1 MNLYKCISSCF
12 WSSTLCCVILIPLA
26 FIYSFSY
33 VCLLA
38 QYMYLY
44 ILYNIND
51 YVVCSPKNKQTDVL
65 LFSLC
70 CYSRPFFFKIK
81 VEAVCRKN
89 RWSLLYSYST
99 VYKLC
104 ALVDIQKTLMFLC
117 CVPYHQL
124 SGSHAITIAL
134 RLRTKLLKQVK

>member
-1 MNLYKCISSCF
+1 MSFFLLLIEYSILCYFNPSCIYLFFQLCVFISS
-12 WSSTLCCVILIPLA
+12 
-26 FIYSFSY
+26 IYKY
-33 VCLLA
+33 VPVH
-38 QYMYLY
+38 MY
-44 ILYNIND
+44 D

-70 CYSRPFFFKIK
+70 CYSRPFFLKIK

-117 CVPYHQL
+117 CVPYLQI
-124 SGSHAITIAL
+124 SGSHAISILL
-134 RLRTKLLKQVK
+134 RLRTKLLKRVA